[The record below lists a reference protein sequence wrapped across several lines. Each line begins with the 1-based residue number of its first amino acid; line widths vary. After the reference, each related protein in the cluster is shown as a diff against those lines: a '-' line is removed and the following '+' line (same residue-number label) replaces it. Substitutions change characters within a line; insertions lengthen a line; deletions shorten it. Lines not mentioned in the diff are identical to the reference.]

1 VSSNEGSD
9 RLRPPTLN
17 SETIGAIIPKQTVCM
32 RAPNTDRKDLTHAY
46 LRRSDALGCL
56 ADLRRHDLRTR
67 APGRLN
73 RPRSSAILLG
83 DQSVMI
89 AVAASMALL
98 VGLITAAAATD

>member
-1 VSSNEGSD
+1 
-9 RLRPPTLN
+9 
-17 SETIGAIIPKQTVCM
+17 M
-32 RAPNTDRKDLTHAY
+32 RAPNTDRKDLTHAD

-67 APGRLN
+67 ALGRLN
-73 RPRSSAILLG
+73 RPWSSAILFG

-98 VGLITAAAATD
+98 VGLITAAVATD